1 MNWSDFPMGRF
12 SVDVTIA
19 NNEDVFRVR
28 EGTLPP
34 EKVRQVQIKGVV
46 DTGAARLVLPASV
59 VKQLGLPEAGTV
71 TVRYADQREAT
82 RKRVKEALV
91 RIEGR
96 EGNFSAVVEPKRKDA
111 LIGAIVLEELDLLP
125 DCTNL
130 RLRPRDPKQIIAE
143 IE

>member
-1 MNWSDFPMGRF
+1 MGRF
-12 SVDVTIA
+12 PVDVTIA
-19 NNEDVFRVR
+19 NNEDVIDARK
-28 EGTLPP
+28 GTLPP
-34 EKVRQVQIKGVV
+34 EKVRRVQIKGVV
-46 DTGAARLVLPASV
+46 DTGASRLVLPASV

-71 TVRYADQREAT
+71 AVRYADHRKAT
-82 RKRVKEALV
+82 RKRVKEALIT
-91 RIEGR
+91 IEGR
-96 EGNFSAVVEPKRKDA
+96 EGSFSAVVEPKRTDA

>member
-1 MNWSDFPMGRF
+1 MGRF
-12 SVDVTIA
+12 SVDVTIV
-19 NNEDVFRVR
+19 NNQDVFRAQ

-34 EKVRQVQIKGVV
+34 EKVRRVQIKGLV

-59 VKQLGLPEAGTV
+59 VKQLGLPDAGKV
-71 TVRYADQREAT
+71 VVRYADQRTAT

-91 RIEGR
+91 QIGGR
-96 EGNFSAVVEPKRKDA
+96 EGNFSAVVEPSRTDA

-125 DCTNL
+125 DCTNQT
-130 RLRPRDPKQIIAE
+130 LRPRDPKGIISE